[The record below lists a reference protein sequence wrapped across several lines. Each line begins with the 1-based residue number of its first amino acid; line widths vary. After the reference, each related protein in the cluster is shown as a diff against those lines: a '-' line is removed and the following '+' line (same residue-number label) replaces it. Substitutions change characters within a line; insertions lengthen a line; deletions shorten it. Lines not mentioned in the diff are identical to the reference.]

1 MSANELFEWIFDDSG
16 LNFGSN
22 LQNDTL
28 SFRKTYDNSRLID
41 DTDNYYNVDSNDYQ
55 SIIYTDLESIFSG
68 NSFTLS
74 LTLFEKFDDPTKP
87 GNLFTLGY
95 HTKGSKNTCIT
106 VGRKANTGEVV
117 LGTISEF
124 TSIKGT
130 ALGSTRQIS
139 DESYEYV
146 LVHNNL
152 EIERN
157 RFHLYINRT
166 GTSDYSLICDSSG
179 LSNISILQPKLFIGS
194 SLWTNEPEWNNQF
207 DLCDVTLTSNIRLT
221 VNETIYPVDVVVVD
235 SITEQNLDLTTP
247 TIGNSDIYLD
257 ERFSVSFKSDFRFSP
272 LNTFI
277 YVTSTTD
284 SNRIQL
290 QHDSLMFD
298 NISMKYE
305 YVFNGTITDTYN
317 SDTVISYMFNL
328 NGTIYNN
335 KFATVSTQL
344 TVKSTPSSPPT
355 LPPPTLPTSHDY
367 TTAGTFDWPAPF
379 TGIITVELQGGNGG
393 KAVYVNDD
401 DVEYHTQGGTGG
413 YVSVNVNVV
422 KDTSYQI
429 VVAARGGDYS
439 GRSGGG
445 GGGASGFSKDG
456 VWMVIAGGGGGAGGD
471 NNGRTAAVGGSGGN
485 PLAWSG
491 QNGGSTGNGTGGTT
505 TQPGA
510 AGTGRTG
517 KAGVAGSGHNGG
529 RGAGTGGPAG
539 GTGVGNGGNGG
550 LISGDDSGGGGG
562 GGWYGGGGGA
572 VNSGGHGGGGGGGS
586 TYYYASALLTL
597 TDPQN
602 LRYSAATLGVG
613 FVKLL
618 PYIAPF
624 VHTWTLG
631 SSAKCHVFLDRQYNV
646 GDYIDLDIMTDG
658 PNPNTYNLINI
669 QFGLTSTNVGS
680 DTTTIPTSWSGHNS
694 CFIKQQQANGIQIYR
709 GDLTSEN
716 RYYDDQVGAMNPDFI
731 NHYARMTIVSG
742 SQIEYTFYNDST
754 RTTLHTVD
762 PGRTITKTLPS
773 FPAYLFFSPEK
784 GWVDGV
790 VYPKYSNF
798 PGISVRV
805 VVSYAV

>member
-194 SLWTNEPEWNNQF
+194 SLWTDEPEWNNQF

-272 LNTFI
+272 LKTFI

-284 SNRIQL
+284 YNRIQL
-290 QHDSLMFD
+290 QYDSLMFD
-298 NISMKYE
+298 NILMKYE

-344 TVKSTPSSPPT
+344 TVKSTPSSPPQPPPPLPSVEIHSLANPGWEKIVWPDGSFIIAQKPNFPTGAEIVLKTPHTLVNVT
-355 LPPPTLPTSHDY
+355 LP
-367 TTAGTFDWPAPF
+367 
-379 TGIITVELQGGNGG
+379 
-393 KAVYVNDD
+393 
-401 DVEYHTQGGTGG
+401 G
-413 YVSVNVNVV
+413 YMH
-422 KDTSYQI
+422 Q
-429 VVAARGGDYS
+429 
-439 GRSGGG
+439 
-445 GGGASGFSKDG
+445 
-456 VWMVIAGGGGGAGGD
+456 VIALD
-471 NNGRTAAVGGSGGN
+471 NYTIGLDTENKLYVQGSGMTQSLLIYN
-485 PLAWSG
+485 FMVD
-491 QNGGSTGNGTGGTT
+491 GTATT
-505 TQPGA
+505 FPDNW
-510 AGTGRTG
+510 R
-517 KAGVAGSGHNGG
+517 
-529 RGAGTGGPAG
+529 
-539 GTGVGNGGNGG
+539 
-550 LISGDDSGGGGG
+550 
-562 GGWYGGGGGA
+562 
-572 VNSGGHGGGGGGGS
+572 GGGGS
-586 TYYYASALLTL
+586 KFTRLF
-597 TDPQN
+597 
-602 LRYSAATLGVG
+602 LR
-613 FVKLL
+613 
-618 PYIAPF
+618 
-624 VHTWTLG
+624 
-631 SSAKCHVFLDRQYNV
+631 
-646 GDYIDLDIMTDG
+646 
-658 PNPNTYNLINI
+658 
-669 QFGLTSTNVGS
+669 
-680 DTTTIPTSWSGHNS
+680 
-694 CFIKQQQANGIQIYR
+694 
-709 GDLTSEN
+709 
-716 RYYDDQVGAMNPDFI
+716 
-731 NHYARMTIVSG
+731 SG
-742 SQIEYTFYNDST
+742 SFTIAIDTFIRNHGDS
-754 RTTLHTVD
+754 RDSLNMCEERCVLD
-762 PGRTITKTLPS
+762 
-773 FPAYLFFSPEK
+773 
-784 GWVDGV
+784 
-790 VYPKYSNF
+790 
-798 PGISVRV
+798 
-805 VVSYAV
+805 